1 MPWEKRLLS
10 AYELYDRAVSLA
22 GLEIDYTHV
31 LSSAGLSDRYR
42 NARVLE
48 IGTGRGELTE
58 AIVPMIEGSELVG
71 LDFDELAEHLFWR
84 ITSTRKMGST
94 AFHLTDLRNKP
105 PLLEVT
111 GSFDLIITSMTLHN
125 LSSSVRMEV
134 YRACHGMLASNGR
147 FICIDKCYSSMSD
160 KETVLWMR
168 RYDNMLDQTAQT
180 DSEFSA
186 GDLRAWKEHY
196 ESDLHP
202 EYVMTEATEQA
213 AMEQN
218 GLVLERMLRVNEDT
232 VLFSAKAKM
241 PAE

>member
-1 MPWEKRLLS
+1 
-10 AYELYDRAVSLA
+10 
-22 GLEIDYTHV
+22 
-31 LSSAGLSDRYR
+31 
-42 NARVLE
+42 
-48 IGTGRGELTE
+48 
-58 AIVPMIEGSELVG
+58 
-71 LDFDELAEHLFWR
+71 
-84 ITSTRKMGST
+84 
-94 AFHLTDLRNKP
+94 
-105 PLLEVT
+105 
-111 GSFDLIITSMTLHN
+111 
-125 LSSSVRMEV
+125 
-134 YRACHGMLASNGR
+134 
-147 FICIDKCYSSMSD
+147 MSD